1 MKNKEFYAL
10 GIMSGTSIDGL
21 DFSLIK
27 SDGKDKIQILIN
39 HYFKFSP
46 KIKLKINDF
55 IKKNQLS
62 YNFSKNSSSYERINR
77 EFSLYLLKKI
87 KIFFSLNNF
96 DMDDVDVIG
105 IHGNT
110 ILHRPSKGFSIQLG
124 SAKMIA
130 EKLKKPIV
138 CNFRNKDIS
147 LGGEG
152 APLVPVFHRAIFS
165 KRNNN
170 IVVINIGGI
179 SNFTFLEGE
188 KNIFAS
194 DIGPGNSLI
203 DKLCIKYFKKDFDR
217 GGKLAKKGNFN
228 PKHIEELENKIIFK
242 KKFPISFDSKDFDL
256 KSFYLKDLNEYD
268 NLRTLTYLT
277 AKIIS
282 NLKKRLSKNINYWV
296 FSGGG
301 TKNSTMMSDLRK
313 LLKNE
318 IIFVS
323 DDLGYHSSFI
333 ESSAFAYISIRT
345 MINLPSAFPSTTGC
359 SEKNICGEIIFP

>member
-110 ILHRPSKGFSIQLG
+110 ILHRPSKVFLFSWEVQ
-124 SAKMIA
+124 K
-130 EKLKKPIV
+130 
-138 CNFRNKDIS
+138 
-147 LGGEG
+147 
-152 APLVPVFHRAIFS
+152 
-165 KRNNN
+165 
-170 IVVINIGGI
+170 
-179 SNFTFLEGE
+179 
-188 KNIFAS
+188 
-194 DIGPGNSLI
+194 
-203 DKLCIKYFKKDFDR
+203 
-217 GGKLAKKGNFN
+217 
-228 PKHIEELENKIIFK
+228 
-242 KKFPISFDSKDFDL
+242 
-256 KSFYLKDLNEYD
+256 
-268 NLRTLTYLT
+268 
-277 AKIIS
+277 
-282 NLKKRLSKNINYWV
+282 
-296 FSGGG
+296 
-301 TKNSTMMSDLRK
+301 
-313 LLKNE
+313 
-318 IIFVS
+318 
-323 DDLGYHSSFI
+323 
-333 ESSAFAYISIRT
+333 
-345 MINLPSAFPSTTGC
+345 
-359 SEKNICGEIIFP
+359 